1 MKRGDMFVSGRRAI
15 AVAAAVAGLMAGSL
29 ASFAQAP
36 ARGAAPQTGRAGSP
50 PPSGRGAGGAQIAE
64 ANLAQLMRGI
74 VYSSS
79 NVVFAAQSELNFPPV
94 KDPATSPNLLTS
106 TYGGWQ
112 AIESAALAL
121 AESANL
127 LTIPGRMCSNGVPA
141 PITRPDWVTFTRG
154 LRDAGLAAYKAAQS
168 KNQDAM
174 VDASGTVA
182 DACSACHDVY
192 REKKGGVPD
201 RCKP

>member
-1 MKRGDMFVSGRRAI
+1 MMKSGRTFASGQW
-15 AVAAAVAGLMAGSL
+15 AVVVAAAVACLIGSVV
-29 ASFAQAP
+29 AFAQPP
-36 ARGAAPQTGRAGSP
+36 ARGAASQAGRAGGP
-50 PPSGRGAGGAQIAE
+50 PPSGRGAAGAQRAD
-64 ANLAQLMRGI
+64 ADLAQLMRGI
-74 VYSSS
+74 VYPSS
-79 NVVFAAQSELNFPPV
+79 NVVFAAQGELNFPAV
-94 KDPATSPNLLTS
+94 KDPATSPNPLTS
-106 TYGGWQ
+106 AYGGWQ
-112 AIESAALAL
+112 AVESAALAL

-127 LTIPGRMCSNGVPA
+127 LTIPGRVCSNGVAA
-141 PITRPDWVTFTRG
+141 PITRPDWVKFTQG
-154 LRDAGLAAYKAAQS
+154 LRAAGLAAYKAAQS